1 MHVRPTRL
9 AAGTLVLALPLVAA
23 AGCGVAKKR
32 TVKQELS
39 AAQQNLADSKAASF
53 TLHLDDAKGSIAK
66 AATADGSLPEAAAKD
81 LVGSSITV
89 TLDPA
94 SARQIKAVKKDAS
107 ESELKTDLAKARLSL
122 QVKDATATV
131 AELRLVD
138 SALWVRVDLSEIDR
152 LAKEAGQ
159 DGVAQQVDDFIASAP
174 AEYRPA
180 LKDAKA
186 GKWMKL
192 PLSDYLGSLK
202 DLTSSLPTPAA
213 TSASRDR
220 IGKDVFAAVKPYV
233 KVTDANDS
241 SSKRVLD
248 VRVDV
253 RGAAKALLGVAKG
266 SKDLPFGDALG
277 AVTPAQVDSHV
288 RAGTAHGTVTLSDGH
303 LEQVTVDLGS
313 IEALDATAKDRSTLT
328 GSRLVLDVDDSADEV
343 TAPTSNVSDVD
354 VKALVDDLFQGVTQR
369 FGAGLSGDVSS

>member
-1 MHVRPTRL
+1 MHAPTRL

-32 TVKQELS
+32 TIRQELS
-39 AAQQNLADSKAASF
+39 AAERNLADSEAASF
-53 TLHLDDAKGSIAK
+53 TLHLDDAQGSITK
-66 AATADGSLPEAAAKD
+66 AATSDGSLPEAAAKD

-94 SARQIKAVKKDAS
+94 SARQIKAVKRDAS
-107 ESELKTDLAKARLSL
+107 ENELKTDLAKARLSL
-122 QVKDATATV
+122 RVKDAEATV

-138 SALWVRVDLSEIDR
+138 SALWVRVDISEIDR
-152 LAKEAGQ
+152 VAKEAGQ

-174 AEYRPA
+174 AEYQTA

-213 TSASRDR
+213 SSPSGGRL
-220 IGKDVFAAVKPYV
+220 GKDVLAAVKPYV

-253 RGAAKALLGVAKG
+253 RGAANALLSVAKG
-266 SKDLPFGDALG
+266 SKELPFGDALA
-277 AVTPAQVDSHV
+277 AVTPAQVDAHV
-288 RAGTAHGTVTLSDGH
+288 RAGTANGTITLSDGH
-303 LEQVTVDLGS
+303 LEQVAVDLGS
-313 IEALDATAKDRSTLT
+313 IEALDATSRDRTTLA
-328 GSRLVLDVDDSADEV
+328 GSRLVLDVDDSADQV
-343 TAPTSNVSDVD
+343 AAPTSNVSGVD
-354 VKALVDDLFQGVTQR
+354 VKALVDDLFKGVSQR
-369 FGAGLSGDVSS
+369 FGAGLSGDVTS